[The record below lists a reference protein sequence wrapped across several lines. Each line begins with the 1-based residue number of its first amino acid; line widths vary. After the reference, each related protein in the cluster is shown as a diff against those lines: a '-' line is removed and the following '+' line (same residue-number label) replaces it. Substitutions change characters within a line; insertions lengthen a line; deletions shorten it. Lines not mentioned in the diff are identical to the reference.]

1 MTENHRLIVVPD
13 TNIFLHDAH
22 TMFAFP
28 GEILMI
34 PLEVIEEIDDQKR
47 RADEVGRHARLTS
60 RILDELRGRGN
71 LKDGVDLENGCTVR
85 VAFGAKRMDCLPRS
99 LRENKEDNRIL
110 ATALSIKEEY
120 KNNDCVFVTRDINMR
135 IKAEAIGLRAMDYEE
150 DKIDLEELYLGYETA
165 EVTADELAAFRE
177 NGRLPADRFPDLV
190 VNQFAILTC
199 DGDTAYARIDP
210 AQQAAVPL
218 TMTLETGVAG
228 IYPLNPEQMFA
239 FELLLNPGIQFVTLN
254 GRAGTGKTLLALA
267 AGCRQVL
274 EDSVYQK
281 LLVSRP
287 VIPLGKDLGF
297 LPGSVEEK
305 LDPWMTPLYDNFEI
319 IFATGGEVGKKK
331 IQDDVKRQI
340 RSIIQSTPLIEV
352 EALSYIRGRSLPNQ
366 FMVVDEAQ
374 NLSPHEVKTIVTR
387 AGKGTKIVL
396 TGDPYQIDHPYLDS
410 NSNGLNYAVEKFK
423 NSPLAGHVTLVKGER
438 SELAETAA
446 RLL

>member
-1 MTENHRLIVVPD
+1 M
-13 TNIFLHDAH
+13 
-22 TMFAFP
+22 
-28 GEILMI
+28 
-34 PLEVIEEIDDQKR
+34 
-47 RADEVGRHARLTS
+47 
-60 RILDELRGRGN
+60 
-71 LKDGVDLENGCTVR
+71 
-85 VAFGAKRMDCLPRS
+85 
-99 LRENKEDNRIL
+99 
-110 ATALSIKEEY
+110 
-120 KNNDCVFVTRDINMR
+120 
-135 IKAEAIGLRAMDYEE
+135 
-150 DKIDLEELYLGYETA
+150 
-165 EVTADELAAFRE
+165 
-177 NGRLPADRFPDLV
+177 
-190 VNQFAILTC
+190 
-199 DGDTAYARIDP
+199 
-210 AQQAAVPL
+210 
-218 TMTLETGVAG
+218 
-228 IYPLNPEQMFA
+228 
-239 FELLLNPGIQFVTLN
+239 ELLLNPDIQFVTLN

-297 LPGSVEEK
+297 LPGGVEEK

-319 IFATGGEVGKKK
+319 IFATGGDFGKKK
-331 IQDDVKRQI
+331 IQSDVKRQI

-352 EALSYIRGRSLPNQ
+352 EALTYIRGRSLPNQ

>member
-1 MTENHRLIVVPD
+1 MTENHRLIVIPD

-85 VAFGAKRMDCLPRS
+85 VALGEKNMSNLPRS

-110 ATALSIKEEY
+110 ATALCIKDNY
-120 KNNDCVFVTRDINMR
+120 KENDCVFVTRDINMR

-150 DKIDLEELYLGYETA
+150 DKIDLEELYMGYTNV
-165 EVTADELAAFRE
+165 EVTADELEAFQKK
-177 NGRLPADRFPDLV
+177 GSLPASRFPDLM
-190 VNQFAILTC
+190 VNQIAILNC
-199 DGDTAYARIDP
+199 GEDTEYARID
-210 AQQAAVPL
+210 AASQCAVPL
-218 TMTLETGVAG
+218 SMTIETSVAG
-228 IYPLNPEQMFA
+228 ITPMNAEQLFA
-239 FELLLNPGIQFVTLN
+239 FELLLNPDIQFVTLN
-254 GRAGTGKTLLALA
+254 GKAGTGKTLLALA

-287 VIPLGKDLGF
+287 VVPLGKDLGF

-319 IFATGGEVGKKK
+319 IFATGGEIGKRK
-331 IQDDVKRQI
+331 IQGDAKQQI

-352 EALSYIRGRSLPNQ
+352 EALTYIRGRSLPNQ